1 MGGGAILPGHSPIP
15 REKILAAYRA
25 GPDAIISLFQ
35 YLHEV
40 YEQDL
45 LALRAEVAALSQ
57 QVKQLQEQ
65 LHKDSHNSSKPPS
78 SDGIGRKIIHTRKPT
93 GKKPGGQKGHEG
105 STLQVT
111 ESPDQVVVHA
121 PRCCGK
127 CGASLRGEAPI
138 GYERR
143 QAVELPPVK
152 VQVTEHRA
160 QIKVCG
166 DCGAQTRGDFP
177 EGMNSPVQYGPRIRA
192 SLIYLKDYALL
203 PFQRSVE
210 MMHDLF
216 GVPISAGTLANIE
229 QQCSAKLE
237 ATVGLIQEKVRAAEV
252 GHFDETGMK
261 INGKLFWLHVAGTTQ
276 ASYYFA
282 HAKRGTEAMEAMGIL
297 PGFGGTAVH
306 DFWCSYLGY
315 CCAHGLCN
323 AHLVRELT
331 FIWEECHQ
339 SWAKALIDALLGWNE
354 LVERAKQRGRTG
366 LGEKR
371 LGQIEEQYRKIIL
384 RGLRANPPPEETG
397 VRKRGRKKKSKARNL
412 VERLRD
418 YSGWVLRFA
427 HDFRVPFTNNLA
439 ERDLRMMK
447 VQQKISGTFRSSR
460 GAVAFCRIRSYI
472 ATSRKMG
479 VNVIESLSSVFTGE
493 PLLNKLLQTT

>member
-1 MGGGAILPGHSPIP
+1 MGGGTILPGHSPIP

-25 GPDAIISLFQ
+25 GPDAIISLIH
-35 YLHEV
+35 YLQEV
-40 YEQDL
+40 YEQEL
-45 LALRAEVAALSQ
+45 RALRVEGATLSQ

-65 LHKDSHNSSKPPS
+65 LRTDSHNSSKPPS
-78 SDGIGRKIIHTRKPT
+78 SDGIGRKIVHTRKPT

-105 STLQVT
+105 SRLPLT

-127 CGASLRGEAPI
+127 CGASLEGKAPI

-143 QAVELPPVK
+143 QEIELPPIK

-166 DCGAQTRGDFP
+166 DCGAQTRGAFP

-192 SLIYLKDYALL
+192 SLIYVKDYALL
-203 PFQRSVE
+203 PFHRAMELMQE
-210 MMHDLF
+210 LF
-216 GVPISAGTLANIE
+216 GVPMSAGTLANIE

-237 ATVGLIQEKVRAAEV
+237 ATVGLIKEKVSAAEV

-282 HAKRGTEAMEAMGIL
+282 HARRGTEAMEAMGIL
-297 PGFGGTAVH
+297 PGFNGIAVH
-306 DFWCSYLGY
+306 DFWSSYLGY
-315 CCAHGLCN
+315 PCLHGLCN

-331 FIWEECHQ
+331 FIWEEYHQ
-339 SWAKALIDALLGWNE
+339 KWAQDLIDALLGWKQ
-354 LVERAKQRGRTG
+354 LVEQAKQRGRTG
-366 LGEKR
+366 LAGRR
-371 LGQIEEQYRKIIL
+371 LGQIEEQYRKIIM

-412 VERLRD
+412 VERMRD
-418 YSGWVLRFA
+418 YSEWVLRFV

-479 VNVIESLSSVFTGE
+479 LNVIESLSSVFNGE
-493 PLLNKLLQTT
+493 PALHKLLQTT